1 MGGSTPSA
9 GPRPQVQYAE
19 PLDYNALMGSAAAA
33 ARSMVREQYKAQ
45 IENYPA
51 LETQALGTVDRIAG
65 RLGTTPQPIYEM
77 VEKRDKNG
85 KVIGMERKQV
95 GMSEGNQQTADAMAA
110 IRRSMALYSTADA
123 DPTSIERSLYDSAER
138 DLALGRSLSAE
149 DERAA
154 QQSARGA
161 FAARGMGTGLGS
173 SAAEILSRQSF
184 ADQRE
189 AERRNFAASANNLL
203 TQGVGQRRTAIA
215 NANIAGAGNL
225 IAADPYSRA
234 LGPGLGYAGPTQ
246 GSQMQQMSNTFGNAM
261 DMAGSVG
268 TFNMNAIDSRANAS
282 LNNWAA
288 MRGASMQA
296 GAMNNA
302 ATMGMIGSIGGG
314 VLSGAGFALSD
325 KREKTE
331 IKPLGKAGSV
341 LGLKTYSYKYKG
353 DDKRRIGLM
362 AQDVQKVLPD
372 AVEEVTYKGKQRLA
386 IKPAVIGAAL
396 AEELAAQAA

>member
-1 MGGSTPSA
+1 
-9 GPRPQVQYAE
+9 
-19 PLDYNALMGSAAAA
+19 
-33 ARSMVREQYKAQ
+33 MVREQYKAQ

-85 KVIGMERKQV
+85 KVIGMERKQT

-110 IRRSMALYSTADA
+110 IRRSMSLYSTADA

-149 DERAA
+149 DQRNA
-154 QQSARGA
+154 QQAARGA
-161 FAARGMGTGLGS
+161 FAARGLGTGLGS
-173 SAAEILSRQSF
+173 SAAEILSRQSM

-215 NANIAGAGNL
+215 NSNIAGAQNL
-225 IAADPYSRA
+225 LNVDPYRSA
-234 LGPGLGYAGPTQ
+234 LGPGLNYAGPMQ
-246 GSQMQQMSNTFGNAM
+246 GAQMQQIGNTFGNAM
-261 DMAGSVG
+261 GMAGSAA
-268 TFNMNAIDSRANAS
+268 TFNANMLDTRANSAM
-282 LNNWAA
+282 NNWAA
-288 MRGASMQA
+288 MRGASMNANAMQSA
-296 GAMNNA
+296 GM
-302 ATMGMIGSIGGG
+302 MGMIGGIGGG
-314 VLSGAGFALSD
+314 LLGGAGFALSD
-325 KREKTE
+325 KREKKD

-341 LGLKTYSYKYKG
+341 LGLTAYEFSYKGEDKKHKG
-353 DDKRRIGLM
+353 FM
-362 AQDVQKVLPD
+362 AQDVQKVLPE
-372 AVEEVTYKGKQRLA
+372 AVTEVEYKGKKRLA

-396 AEELAAQAA
+396 AEELLTAKAA

>member
-1 MGGSTPSA
+1 
-9 GPRPQVQYAE
+9 
-19 PLDYNALMGSAAAA
+19 
-33 ARSMVREQYKAQ
+33 MVREQYKAQ

-65 RLGTTPQPIYEM
+65 RLGTTPQPIFEM
-77 VEKRDKNG
+77 VEKKDSRG
-85 KVIGMERKQV
+85 RVIGMERKQV

-110 IRRSMALYSTADA
+110 IRRSMSLYSTKDA
-123 DPTSIERSLYDSAER
+123 DPTSIERSLYDSAES

-154 QQSARGA
+154 QQSARAA

-173 SAAEILSRQSF
+173 SAAEILSRQSY

-189 AERRNFAASANNLL
+189 AERRNFASAANNML
-203 TQGVGQRRTAIA
+203 TQNVGQRRTAIA
-215 NANIAGAGNL
+215 NANIVGANNL

-261 DMAGSVG
+261 TMAGNVG
-268 TFNMNAIDSRANAS
+268 SFNANMLDTRANSAM
-282 LNNWAA
+282 NNWAA

-302 ATMGMIGSIGGG
+302 ATMGMIGGIGGG
-314 VLSGAGFALSD
+314 LLSGAGFALSD
-325 KREKTE
+325 KREKKD

-353 DDKRRIGLM
+353 DDKTRIGMM
-362 AQDVQKVLPD
+362 AQDVQKVLPE
-372 AVEEVTYKGKQRLA
+372 AVKEVTYKGKQRLA